1 MDTNFEDTTMKI
13 FTVVARVLVTS
24 LLIVYVD
31 SCAAQQTYPIRPMH
45 IIVLFPPGGSND
57 IIARLIGPKLTEAWG
72 QPVIVDNRPGGN
84 GVIGTM
90 ELVKAPP
97 DGHTMLVASSGLV
110 IAPMLA
116 RVPYDV
122 IKDFTPVATICLTEN
137 VVVTSPAVPANNL
150 REFIALAKA
159 NPGKLNF
166 GSSGTGSSLH
176 LAAELVVQTAGIK
189 MQHIPYKGAMPVIT
203 DLMGGQVQ
211 MFVSPPIVVLPYINS
226 GKLKALAVSGKARNA
241 ALPQVPTFAE
251 AGLPGLRIGGWQG
264 FFVPSATPKV
274 IVDKLAAEMGRIVA
288 LPDINKI
295 LVSQGYLPL
304 VSTPEQF
311 AGMMKEDMVKYADI
325 IKTANIKLE
334 E

>member
-1 MDTNFEDTTMKI
+1 MKA
-13 FTVVARVLVTS
+13 FTAVARVLVTS
-24 LLIVYVD
+24 LLIVYAGV
-31 SCAAQQTYPIRPMH
+31 SAAQQAYPTRPMH

-72 QPVIVDNRPGGN
+72 QPVIVDNRPGGS

-110 IAPMLA
+110 IAPMMA
-116 RVPYDV
+116 KVPYDV
-122 IKDFTPVATICLTEN
+122 IRDFAPVATICLTDN
-137 VVVTSPAVPANNL
+137 VVVIGPAVPANNL

-176 LAAELVVQTAGIK
+176 LAAELFVQTAGIK
-189 MQHIPYKGAMPVIT
+189 MQHVPYKGAMPVIT

-211 MFVSPPIVVLPYINS
+211 MFVAPPIVVLPYVSS
-226 GKLKALAVSGKARNA
+226 GRLKALAVSGKARNA

-251 AGLPGLRIGGWQG
+251 AGLPGLKIGGWQG
-264 FFVPSATPKV
+264 LFVPAATPRA
-274 IVDKLAAEMGRIVA
+274 IVDKLAAEIGRIVVS
-288 LPDINKI
+288 PDINKT

-304 VSTPEQF
+304 VSTPVQF
-311 AGMMKEDMVKYADI
+311 AAMVKEDMVKYANI
-325 IKTANIKLE
+325 IKTANIKIE